1 MQGRN
6 LVPAVIRGEGV
17 ALADDVPATDPCCAL
32 AACLHSI
39 MVESQ
44 HQVVEFWLVPD
55 GTR

>member
-6 LVPAVIRGEGV
+6 LVPAAICGEGV

-39 MVESQ
+39 MVKSQ
-44 HQVVEFWLVPD
+44 RQVVELWLVVD
-55 GTR
+55 GSR